1 MTAPRST
8 GRRPSAR
15 VYRRRRMAAAV
26 LTVTAVALGAL
37 GVDAAAGWLGGGP
50 LTGSEPGISVA
61 KAKLVAHATYVVQPG
76 DTLWSIA
83 RRAQPTGDVRPLVQ
97 SIDRARDGAPL
108 QVGERITL

>member
-15 VYRRRRMAAAV
+15 VYRRRRVAVATLATVAAAFG
-26 LTVTAVALGAL
+26 TL
-37 GVDAAAGWLGGGP
+37 GVHAAAGWLGGGP
-50 LTGSEPGISVA
+50 LTASEPGISVA
-61 KAKLVAHATYVVQPG
+61 SARLAGTATYVVQPG

-83 RRAQPTGDVRPLVQ
+83 RRAQPSGDVRPIVQ
-97 SIDRARDGAPL
+97 AIERARAGAPL